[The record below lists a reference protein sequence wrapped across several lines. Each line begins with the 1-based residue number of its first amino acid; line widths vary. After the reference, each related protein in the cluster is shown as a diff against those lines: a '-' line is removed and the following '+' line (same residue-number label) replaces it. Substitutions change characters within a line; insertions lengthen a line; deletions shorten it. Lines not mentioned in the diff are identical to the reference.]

1 MDIATIIGIL
11 SGIGLVIGSILMNSG
26 LDIFIDIPSLMI
38 VIGGTIAA
46 TLINYP
52 IKEFLKV
59 MGLFVKVFVSKTENP
74 GQVVDKIVDL
84 GNVAKKEGLLALEK
98 SLKEEKDEF
107 LTKALQMTVD
117 GLPVEVMEAQL
128 RQEISVNRSKH
139 KVGWE
144 IMGAMGTYCPAFGM
158 VGTLIGLIQMLA
170 DLSDPGTIGP
180 KMAVAMI
187 TTFYGALFANLI
199 FLPMSGKLQRRSATE
214 TTHKS
219 LLFEGVLGIRNGE
232 NPKVM
237 RERLMIY
244 VEENNKKPKSK
255 KKEEE

>member
-1 MDIATIIGIL
+1 MDIATIIGVL

-59 MGLFVKVFVSKTENP
+59 MGLFGKVFMSKTADP
-74 GQVVDKIVDL
+74 LKIVDQMFDL

-98 SLKEEKDEF
+98 SMKETKDEY
-107 LTKALQMTVD
+107 LIKALQMTVD
-117 GLPVEVMEAQL
+117 GLPTEIMEVQL
-128 RQEISVNRSKH
+128 KQEISVNRSSH

-144 IMGAMGTYCPAFGM
+144 IMGAMGAFCPAFGM

-170 DLSDPGTIGP
+170 DLSDPSSIGP

-187 TTFYGALFANLI
+187 TTFYGSLFANL
-199 FLPMSGKLQRRSATE
+199 FFMPMAGKLQRRSASE
-214 TTHKS
+214 TQEKT
-219 LLFEGVLGIRNGE
+219 LLFEGVMGIRNGE
-232 NPKVM
+232 NPKIM

-244 VEENNKKPKSK
+244 VEAKKAK
-255 KKEEE
+255 KGKGEE